1 MSQAIIIIGSGM
13 AGYAVARE
21 FRKLNSE
28 TPLLMITQDD
38 GSAYSKPMLSTGF
51 TKNKDAEALVM
62 SNAVQMSEQLN
73 MSIRTQTSVQSIDTE
88 KQTILVDNETIE
100 YSKLVLATGASPF
113 KLKFVKPES
122 DRILSINDLDDYRA
136 FRTASQG
143 KKHVA
148 IVGTG
153 LIGCEYANDLLNGE
167 YEVSLIGLSQQVLD
181 TMLPPEASKCVAKG
195 LSDAGANFY
204 FERSVVDIQETID
217 GVIVELDNGE
227 KISADIA
234 ISAIGLA
241 PNTKLASESG
251 IETNKGITC
260 DRSLETSAKNVYTL
274 GDCAEVDGMVML
286 YVLPMMACARALA
299 STLND
304 EPKLVSYG
312 VMPVAVKTPAC
323 PVVVLPASNEN
334 GTWDIESDGFNT
346 TALFKSDQG
355 ELLGFALTGDA
366 TKQKQVLAKQ
376 VQAIHPE

>member
-1 MSQAIIIIGSGM
+1 
-13 AGYAVARE
+13 
-21 FRKLNSE
+21 
-28 TPLLMITQDD
+28 
-38 GSAYSKPMLSTGF
+38 
-51 TKNKDAEALVM
+51 
-62 SNAVQMSEQLN
+62 
-73 MSIRTQTSVQSIDTE
+73 
-88 KQTILVDNETIE
+88 
-100 YSKLVLATGASPF
+100 LVLATGASPF

-122 DRILSINDLDDYRA
+122 DRIFSINDLDDYRA

-167 YEVSLIGLSQQVLD
+167 YEVSLIGLSQHVLD
-181 TMLPPEASKCVAKG
+181 TMLPPEASECVTKS

-204 FERSVVDIQETID
+204 FERSVVDIQETVD

>member
-1 MSQAIIIIGSGM
+1 
-13 AGYAVARE
+13 
-21 FRKLNSE
+21 
-28 TPLLMITQDD
+28 MITQDD

-73 MSIRTQTSVQSIDTE
+73 MSIRTQTSVQNIDTE

-122 DRILSINDLDDYRA
+122 DRIFSINDLDDYRA

-167 YEVSLIGLSQQVLD
+167 YEVSLIGLSQHVLD
-181 TMLPPEASKCVAKG
+181 TMLPPEASECVTKS

-204 FERSVVDIQETID
+204 FERSVVDIQETVD

-286 YVLPMMACARALA
+286 YVLPM
-299 STLND
+299 
-304 EPKLVSYG
+304 
-312 VMPVAVKTPAC
+312 
-323 PVVVLPASNEN
+323 
-334 GTWDIESDGFNT
+334 
-346 TALFKSDQG
+346 
-355 ELLGFALTGDA
+355 
-366 TKQKQVLAKQ
+366 
-376 VQAIHPE
+376 